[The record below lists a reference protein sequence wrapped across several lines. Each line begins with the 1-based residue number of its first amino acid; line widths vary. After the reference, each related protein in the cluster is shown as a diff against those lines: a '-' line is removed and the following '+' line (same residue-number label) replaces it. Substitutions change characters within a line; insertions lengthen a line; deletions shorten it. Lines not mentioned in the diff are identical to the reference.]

1 MSPLKN
7 KYCIGIKENN
17 DFALITKDP
26 IINLKQLTVKE
37 RIIYVFTH
45 FGKPPKQIKI
55 RLRYPDIIVNPTSF
69 VKSNINTDT
78 LPEFYNSE
86 REANNKLIEYN
97 AKISWFLKQNAPSLP
112 MTDFPLITEVKV
124 YKVSDVLPELVA
136 ASENIKTKKPR
147 G

>member
-45 FGKPPKQIKI
+45 FGKPQ
-55 RLRYPDIIVNPTSF
+55 
-69 VKSNINTDT
+69 
-78 LPEFYNSE
+78 
-86 REANNKLIEYN
+86 NK
-97 AKISWFLKQNAPSLP
+97 
-112 MTDFPLITEVKV
+112 
-124 YKVSDVLPELVA
+124 
-136 ASENIKTKKPR
+136 
-147 G
+147 